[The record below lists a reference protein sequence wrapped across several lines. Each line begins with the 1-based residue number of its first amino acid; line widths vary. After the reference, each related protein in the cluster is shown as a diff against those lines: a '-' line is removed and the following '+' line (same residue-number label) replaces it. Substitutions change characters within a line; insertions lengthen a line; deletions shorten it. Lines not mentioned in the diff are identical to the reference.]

1 MPGAR
6 SETPEKDLNQTLL
19 AWSQKGLFTHAFA
32 AAGDLTAPLPS
43 VQGLLSP
50 DGRDIFDLA
59 SMTKALVTT
68 PAVFNLC
75 QNHEWIMDRPIGDA
89 PLTRRHP
96 ERFTGLPE
104 ALLALTPRQLL
115 RHESGLPAWRNF
127 YVQCSSGPGD
137 APFRRPLAQA
147 IASYAMGFKDAFKN
161 GSTTPIKPIY
171 SDVGFLALGILLEA
185 SYSSDI
191 SAIFM
196 SLCEDPKWL
205 STASVQLAF
214 GADLAQNDRQK
225 KAVPTGFCKVRER
238 DLVGE
243 VYDENAWALGG
254 RCAHAGLFGTG
265 DALVGFIKGL
275 SASPSGRAM
284 LAAQASE
291 IGGPETE
298 SLLGWR
304 QGGDPAAKPFG
315 GGKSMGHLGFTGTA
329 FWITPADHPEKP
341 LRYGIVLTN
350 RTVSGRINP
359 AIKDCRRELFQLL
372 WQSV

>member
-1 MPGAR
+1 MPGAKA
-6 SETPEKDLNQTLL
+6 EGLEKDLNATLQ

-32 AAGDLTAPLPS
+32 AAGDLRAPSPS
-43 VQGLLSP
+43 TRVLLSP

-75 QNHEWIMDRPIGDA
+75 QRHEWSLDQPVGEA
-89 PLTRRHP
+89 PLTKLHP
-96 ERFTGLPE
+96 ERFTSLPD
-104 ALLALTPRQLL
+104 ALLALTPRRLL

-127 YVQCSSGPGD
+127 YVQCSPGQGI
-137 APFRRPLAQA
+137 APFHRPLAQA
-147 IASYAMGFKDAFKN
+147 VASYAKSSKQDA
-161 GSTTPIKPIY
+161 TAPRKPVY

-185 SYSSDI
+185 SYNTNI
-191 SAIFM
+191 ANIFR
-196 SLCEDPKWL
+196 SLCEDPNGL
-205 STASVQLAF
+205 STASVQLAY
-214 GADLAQNDRQK
+214 GPDLAKNDRDK
-225 KAVPTGFCKVRER
+225 KAVPTGFCNVRQRE
-238 DLVGE
+238 LVGE

-265 DALVGFIKGL
+265 DALINFLKGL
-275 SASPSGRAM
+275 SASPLGCAT

-291 IGGPETE
+291 MGGPENE

-350 RTVSGRINP
+350 RTISGRINP

>member
-1 MPGAR
+1 MPGAKA
-6 SETPEKDLNQTLL
+6 EALENELNAALQ

-43 VQGLLSP
+43 LRGLLSS
-50 DGRDIFDLA
+50 DGRNIFDLA
-59 SMTKALVTT
+59 SMTKALVAT
-68 PAVFNLC
+68 PAAFNLC
-75 QNHEWIMDRPIGDA
+75 QNNEWAMDLPIREA
-89 PLTRRHP
+89 PMARRHP
-96 ERFTGLPE
+96 ERFAGVPDV
-104 ALLALTPRQLL
+104 LLAMTPRQLL

-127 YVQCSSGPGD
+127 YVQCTPESGS
-137 APFRRPLAQA
+137 APFRRPLQQA
-147 IASYAMGFKDAFKN
+147 VASYAKASKDS
-161 GSTTPIKPIY
+161 STTGPSKPVY
-171 SDVGFLALGILLEA
+171 SDVGFLALGILLES
-185 SYSSDI
+185 SYNANIADI
-191 SAIFM
+191 FSF
-196 SLCEDPKWL
+196 LCKEPNWL
-205 STASVQLAF
+205 STASIQLAY
-214 GADLAQNDRQK
+214 GPDLAQNDRQQ

-265 DALVGFIKGL
+265 DDLIEFLKGL

-291 IGGPETE
+291 IGGPENE

>member
-1 MPGAR
+1 MTGAK
-6 SETPEKDLNQTLL
+6 SEALQKDVNATLL

-43 VQGLLSP
+43 VRGLLSP

-75 QNHEWIMDRPIGDA
+75 QNQEWTMDRPIGDA
-89 PLTRRHP
+89 PLARRHP
-96 ERFTGLPE
+96 ERFIGLPE

-127 YVQCSSGPGD
+127 YVQCSAGPGD

-147 IASYAMGFKDAFKN
+147 IASYAMGSKAIFKN
-161 GSTTPIKPIY
+161 GAITPPKAIY

-185 SYSSDI
+185 SYDSNISDI
-191 SAIFM
+191 FR
-196 SLCEDPKWL
+196 SLCKDHKWL
-205 STASVQLAF
+205 STAFVQLTY
-214 GADLAQNDRQK
+214 GPDLAQDDRQK
-225 KAVPTGFCKVRER
+225 KAVPTGFCKVRDR
-238 DLVGE
+238 NLVGE

-265 DALVGFIKGL
+265 DALMGFIKRL
-275 SASPSGRAM
+275 SASSSGRAM
-284 LAAQASE
+284 MEAQTSE
-291 IGGPETE
+291 IGSPENA

-304 QGGDPAAKPFG
+304 QGGDPAAMPFG

-350 RTVSGRINP
+350 RTISGRINP